1 MYSIGLLLY
10 RKVGQEY
17 PESDLRM
24 ILGMYSCIRIFGLL
38 VCVYGWVAGWDYP

>member
-1 MYSIGLLLY
+1 MEGSFFNIRKVGQEYPESDLY

-24 ILGMYSCIRIFGLL
+24 ILVIIS
-38 VCVYGWVAGWDYP
+38 